1 MGDPDGDE
9 ITEAPLSNVAPSLNI
24 EEQNTDEEPEQDIA
38 DQIVFMFDKLK
49 GKQRRITI
57 EKLRPIVT
65 STFLDIT
72 EKHEDKDNQKLEEKH
87 ERKTNSAQSDGSQ
100 QSTIHTSNG
109 EITLSAGTSKI
120 HITTGNASQNFTCK
134 LRAFSGILPTPNGQ
148 VDFRTWM
155 KAANRLVKDKG
166 ITDAEKLGR
175 IQNSL
180 LKPALDVVESSLDD
194 GSIADVM
201 RILQSLYGSVDDP
214 RDLMIR
220 FNSMVQD
227 PKEKASEYLSRLYLA
242 MDDLLRQ
249 NIVKIRDGNS
259 QLFQQFLY
267 GCHDDTLIM
276 KLRLEEKQDYPDYG
290 ALLLDIRKEEAKRTR
305 RQMTMKLAKA
315 HQLTTED
322 TEVEKL
328 RKEVATLK
336 QQSAEVESLRYEMA
350 QLKQQNSS
358 RCNNETE
365 IRPPDRSKQEKEKN
379 PEKKKL
385 GFCFKCGL
393 DGHKIWNCRGKPNP
407 ELVCKRFEDNQG
419 N

>member
-1 MGDPDGDE
+1 
-9 ITEAPLSNVAPSLNI
+9 
-24 EEQNTDEEPEQDIA
+24 
-38 DQIVFMFDKLK
+38 
-49 GKQRRITI
+49 
-57 EKLRPIVT
+57 
-65 STFLDIT
+65 
-72 EKHEDKDNQKLEEKH
+72 
-87 ERKTNSAQSDGSQ
+87 
-100 QSTIHTSNG
+100 
-109 EITLSAGTSKI
+109 
-120 HITTGNASQNFTCK
+120 
-134 LRAFSGILPTPNGQ
+134 
-148 VDFRTWM
+148 M

-249 NIVKIRDGNS
+249 NIVKIWDGNS

-305 RQMTMKLAKA
+305 RQMTMKLARA

-328 RKEVATLK
+328 REEIAALK
-336 QQSAEVESLRYEMA
+336 QKSAEVESLRNEMA

-358 RCNNETE
+358 TCNNGSE
-365 IRPPDRSKQEKEKN
+365 IRPPDRSKNDREESWKYLLLKHN
-379 PEKKKL
+379 KL
-385 GFCFKCGL
+385 SHSDIAYTQL
-393 DGHKIWNCRGKPNP
+393 I
-407 ELVCKRFEDNQG
+407 
-419 N
+419 